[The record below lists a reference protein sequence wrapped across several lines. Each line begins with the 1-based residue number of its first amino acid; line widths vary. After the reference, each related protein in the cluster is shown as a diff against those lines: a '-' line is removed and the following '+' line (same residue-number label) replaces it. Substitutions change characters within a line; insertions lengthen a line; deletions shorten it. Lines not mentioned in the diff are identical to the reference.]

1 MLVRAMNSNS
11 FGESYASETKMR
23 NCIEISL
30 SKEKFHRNLVLASLR
45 SNGIFAPKYTRL
57 AEERPSKRA
66 KKRGR
71 YVQRGFAAWGA
82 TARHS

>member
-1 MLVRAMNSNS
+1 MLVRAMISNS

-23 NCIEISL
+23 NCIEITM

-45 SNGIFAPKYTRL
+45 SNGIFAPEYTRL
-57 AEERPSKRA
+57 AEERSALRA
-66 KKRGR
+66 KNAEDM
-71 YVQRGFAAWGA
+71 QRGFAAWGA